1 MNKTCLLSLA
11 AAFATSAA
19 LCESAQAAVH
29 SAPDLGKTL
38 EQRIERMSPEAWA
51 FLEQN
56 GLVGDDTIA
65 RAWGNGNGRAWGNGG
80 RRLPTA
86 EASATAAAA
95 SPTDTAVGLPIGE
108 PFRLRPDRAAGD
120 PVDVALQSRLQLLL
134 PAGSPAQEHLRP

>member
-1 MNKTCLLSLA
+1 MNKTSLLSLA

-80 RRLPTA
+80 RRF
-86 EASATAAAA
+86 
-95 SPTDTAVGLPIGE
+95 GNGG
-108 PFRLRPDRAAGD
+108 FRNGGGGFRNGGGGFANVRW
-120 PVDVALQSRLQLLL
+120 
-134 PAGSPAQEHLRP
+134 